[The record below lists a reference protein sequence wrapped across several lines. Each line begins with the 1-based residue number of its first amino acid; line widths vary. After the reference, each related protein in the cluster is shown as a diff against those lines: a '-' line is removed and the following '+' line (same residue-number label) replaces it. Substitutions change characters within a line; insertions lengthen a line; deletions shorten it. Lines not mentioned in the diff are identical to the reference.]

1 MLYLKNMSTPHRLAR
16 VLLALAGAALLLA
29 GVLGPALLLPV
40 GAVLLVLALTG
51 LVGWCPMCAV
61 LDLSRRRP

>member
-16 VLLALAGAALLLA
+16 VLLALAGVALLLA
-29 GVLGPALLLPV
+29 GVLGPSLLLPV

-51 LVGWCPMCAV
+51 LVGWCPLCALV
-61 LDLSRRRP
+61 DFTRGRR